1 MIVFLHGY
9 GSSGEKSSTGKSVK
23 EIFPHTEVMCFTY
36 DYQNPLRS
44 AQEILQQLADINQ
57 QDVELIVGVSLG
69 GFWAR
74 WLANQ
79 ISVPLFLINPSL
91 NPAVSLKKRNDFN
104 PDFLTHFDKYSVE
117 QDDPELPITVLLGTQ
132 DTVIDPVTAAT
143 VYLGRARVV
152 MVSGGHQLTL
162 EQMKKTMIEAYNCP
176 VI

>member
-9 GSSGEKSSTGKSVK
+9 GSSGETSSTGKSLK
-23 EIFPHTEVMCFTY
+23 EIFPQTEVVCLTY
-36 DYQNPLRS
+36 DYQNPQQS
-44 AQEILQQLADINQ
+44 AQDILQQIQLLNQ
-57 QDVELIVGVSLG
+57 QDIELIVGVSLG

-74 WLANQ
+74 WLANR
-79 ISVPLFLINPSL
+79 ISAPVVLINPSL
-91 NPAVSLKKRNDFN
+91 NPAQTLKKRNDFN
-104 PDFLTHFDKYSVE
+104 PDFLTHFDKYRVE

-162 EQMKKTMIEAYNCP
+162 EQMRKTMIEAYNCP